1 MFPWI
6 HEHGNELARRAQLEA
21 MARLSA
27 PAQQRSTHPVA
38 QLLRRLGR
46 HLGFFAALRAAV
58 RSRLGA
64 LSVFPGIC
72 PRRCGAFVDWA
83 HSAVGR
89 LSRPT
94 RTGRR
99 QLYEGRKLSLT
110 PLACIRWWRVGPLR
124 VAAWA
129 TWGRAAKVAQLGLPQ
144 AGKER
149 ANFPAGGGLGI
160 GWRRGHRRRGHRRRG
175 RAARCGGGAAGGWR
189 LGLRRPVSG
198 PGGPAFGG
206 PWGGSG
212 PRLRDCGGGFR
223 GWICGA
229 REDGGGTAALFTS
242 ARRLRTTP

>member
-1 MFPWI
+1 MFPCKI
-6 HEHGNELARRAQLEA
+6 DEHGNELARRAQLEA

-58 RSRLGA
+58 RSHHGA

-72 PRRCGAFVDWA
+72 PRRCGP
-83 HSAVGR
+83 SSTGLIPLSER
-89 LSRPT
+89 LPRPT

-129 TWGRAAKVAQLGLPQ
+129 AWGRAAKVAQLGLPQ
-144 AGKER
+144 AGR
-149 ANFPAGGGLGI
+149 M
-160 GWRRGHRRRGHRRRG
+160 
-175 RAARCGGGAAGGWR
+175 C
-189 LGLRRPVSG
+189 
-198 PGGPAFGG
+198 
-206 PWGGSG
+206 
-212 PRLRDCGGGFR
+212 
-223 GWICGA
+223 
-229 REDGGGTAALFTS
+229 
-242 ARRLRTTP
+242 